1 MKADLSENNRR
12 GFWVEYNDI
21 RDTNNKLV
29 NSLSTFI
36 IATSAAGTH
45 VWIDT
50 YGNDNLMTTHGHLTP
65 EDARILGETL
75 IKAADIIEKNKV

>member
-1 MKADLSENNRR
+1 MKADLSEYSRR

-21 RDTNNKLV
+21 RDTNNKPV
-29 NSLSTFI
+29 TSLSTFI
-36 IATSAAGTH
+36 IATSASGTH

-50 YGNDNLMTTHGHLTP
+50 YSNDKTMTTYGHLTS

-75 IKAADIIEKNKV
+75 IKAADIIDKNKV